1 VSRRVAL
8 ATYASTP
15 HLAPDDQLLPP
26 ALASLGINAEPA
38 IWSDDSEPWREFD
51 AVVIRSCWD
60 YHLHFADFLAWLAR
74 LETAG
79 VTVWNSPP
87 LIRWNADKRYLL
99 DLARRGVATIPTMI
113 VPHGRATD
121 VEPFAIAE
129 GWQRFVLKPTVSA
142 SGYETHALS
151 TPIDDAAY
159 DAIARVTAIGDALLQ
174 PFVDEVS
181 RHGEYSFTFIDGEF
195 SHATLKRA
203 APREFRVQTEHG
215 GSVEP
220 VNASR
225 VLIEQATHV
234 LQALPET
241 PLYARVDGIARGSA
255 FLLMELELIEP
266 NLFLG
271 ESSGAAERLA
281 AAIARRLSG
290 GLASDEFTRR
300 ASQ

>member
-1 VSRRVAL
+1 MSRRIAL
-8 ATYASTP
+8 ATYARAP
-15 HLAPDDQLLPP
+15 HLAPDDRLLPA
-26 ALASLGINAEPA
+26 ALTSLGISAEPA
-38 IWSDDSEPWREFD
+38 IWSDNSEPWMEFD
-51 AVVIRSCWD
+51 AVVVRSCWD
-60 YHLHFADFLAWLAR
+60 YHLHFADFLAWLER
-74 LETAG
+74 LETAD
-79 VTVWNSPP
+79 VIVWNSPS

-121 VEPFAIAE
+121 VESFAIAE
-129 GWQRFVLKPTVSA
+129 GWTRFVLKPTVSA

-151 TPIDDAAY
+151 TPLDDAAH
-159 DAIARVTAIGDALLQ
+159 DAIARVAAIGDALLQ

-181 RHGEYSFTFIDGEF
+181 RNGEYSFTFVDGEF

-203 APREFRVQTEHG
+203 APDEFRVQTEHG

-220 VNASR
+220 VNAPR
-225 VLIEQATHV
+225 MLIEQATHV

-266 NLFLG
+266 NLFLS
-271 ESSGAAERLA
+271 ESSGATERLA
-281 AAIARRLSG
+281 AAIAHRLSG
-290 GLASDEFTRR
+290 SLASD
-300 ASQ
+300 